1 MLSLS
6 CYIYDKEKLLY
17 NLDTKCQLYKTHFS
31 TSLAKMPNELKY
43 LSQPNFK
50 RLVKNLRVRLN
61 VVRLMYSPSPL
72 EKAAELFYKYY
83 TKLEKLGHGQQDKTW
98 AKLSTLDS
106 AICKL
111 SILGVIN

>member
-6 CYIYDKEKLLY
+6 CYICDEEKVLY

-83 TKLEKLGHGQQDKTW
+83 TKLEKTW